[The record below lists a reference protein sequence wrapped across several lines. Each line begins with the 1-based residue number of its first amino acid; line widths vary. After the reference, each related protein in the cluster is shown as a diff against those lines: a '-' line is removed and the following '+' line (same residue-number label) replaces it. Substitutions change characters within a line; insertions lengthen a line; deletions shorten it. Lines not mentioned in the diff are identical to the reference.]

1 MNCLFCKIIQGEI
14 PAKLQ
19 YQDEKVIAFEDIN
32 PQAPVHTLII
42 PRQHIAT
49 LNDLAAETA
58 LLVGHMALTAANLA
72 KQFGIDEDGYRVVM
86 NCNSGAGQSV
96 FHIHMHLLGGRIMTW
111 PPG

>member
-1 MNCLFCKIIQGEI
+1 MNCLFCKIIKGEI

-32 PQAPVHTLII
+32 PQAPVHTLIV
-42 PRQHIAT
+42 PKLHIAT
-49 LNDLAAETA
+49 LNDLTAETG
-58 LLVGHMALTAANLA
+58 LLISYMTQTAAKLA
-72 KQFGIDEDGYRVVM
+72 KQFEIDESGYRVVM